1 MAGDPP
7 GYERTDD
14 GCFEAPFVVAYPY
27 SRTVGD
33 TLATFFTSMRDGVL
47 RGTVG
52 SDGTVYCPPAE
63 FDPVSGAPCTTW
75 ADVSDRGA
83 VTTWSWQAEPI
94 DGHPLDRPF
103 AWALIALD
111 GSSSE
116 MLHAVDAGSPQ
127 AMRTGMRVRA
137 RWAAERGTG
146 LTDIACFEPEAAS

>member
-1 MAGDPP
+1 
-7 GYERTDD
+7 
-14 GCFEAPFVVAYPY
+14 
-27 SRTVGD
+27 
-33 TLATFFTSMRDGVL
+33 
-47 RGTVG
+47 
-52 SDGTVYCPPAE
+52 
-63 FDPVSGAPCTTW
+63 
-75 ADVSDRGA
+75 

-116 MLHAVDAGSPQ
+116 MLHAVDAGSPE

-146 LTDIACFEPEAAS
+146 ITDIACFEPEAAS